1 MGNPAI
7 LNSAINNPTFSM
19 APGDTVQVT
28 LRANLTVSRPRQRC
42 TSESLPVVAAQAV
55 NTVDVQQGITTPP
68 ISLLIST
75 ATLPFAVTGQPY
87 SATLTALGGNPP
99 LSADTWSL
107 IGGSLPPGLNLSAAG
122 VISGTATATG
132 TFPFVVQVTDTG
144 TPQHIASRQLSIK
157 VVRAGCD
164 HHSALPNAAPGAQY
178 TQVFAATGGCRLTPG
193 RAPVRLP
200 PGLTLS
206 STTGVISGIPT
217 TAGTYTFSVMVS
229 DSLGVF
235 ATASYTIVI
244 STTVSQPAQVAFLVQ
259 PSNAVGSQV
268 ISPAVQVQV
277 SDATGAAIPNTQVTM
292 SIRNPACP
300 SAALSGSLMATTN
313 EGGIAS
319 FGSLSIDRGQLGYTL
334 LASAGGATA
343 VSQPFTVNGFCR
355 AKAPISVP
363 RELHSAVTLLDGT
376 VLVAG
381 GGSRLPGLSSPG
393 LPVASAELYNPSTGT
408 FSATGSMSVPR
419 WGQTTTLLRD
429 GRVLIAGGVNSSSTA
444 VGSVTNTAEIYDP
457 ATHTFTLTN
466 GPMSSARFLHTAT
479 LLADG
484 RVLLAGGG
492 TTVPP
497 DCILCFGVTTTNTAE
512 IFDPAT
518 GLFTPTSTPLTV
530 QRQVSAATLMPNG
543 QVLLAGGLTDGP
555 TFTSSSSAEV
565 FDPVSNGFRATSSM
579 AAPRV
584 FHDAALLP
592 SGKVLV
598 AGGDPGN
605 QSTAELYDP
614 ATGTFTATGNLVGP
628 SGLPAIVLSDGTVL
642 LSFQNAQV
650 YNASTSVFSATG
662 ELVVPNNTLYGVSLL
677 HDGTVLTTGG
687 ETLFGTV
694 PEEGTIT
701 DTEIF
706 YSTAPLAPLSIT
718 TTSPLFA
725 ASVGTPFTQILLEE
739 GGVGTL
745 TWTLASGA
753 LPPGI
758 ALSSNGILQGTPTTG
773 GTFAFTVQ
781 VVDSSSPQKTTTSG
795 TLTLTVS
802 APVAPL
808 VFAPQTLPTDF
819 TSATAYTASLAASGG
834 TPPYSFAVTSGALP
848 AGITLGT
855 NGTFSGSNTTVG
867 TFPFGV
873 DRHRFFSAA
882 ANSDAVIH
890 DPGGEPA
897 RDYHERV
904 AGLERQAHLY
914 SANISTTGGV
924 LAVGFALTAG
934 ALPPGLGACL
944 AATPPQ
950 TATVSGTPSTAGTF
964 TLTITAVRQSRPV
977 ASTLRSRTPSRSRR
991 TRSTCQC
998 HLHCPPQNSIEGQV
1012 LTGSPVHSP
1021 RD

>member
-1 MGNPAI
+1 
-7 LNSAINNPTFSM
+7 
-19 APGDTVQVT
+19 
-28 LRANLTVSRPRQRC
+28 
-42 TSESLPVVAAQAV
+42 
-55 NTVDVQQGITTPP
+55 
-68 ISLLIST
+68 
-75 ATLPFAVTGQPY
+75 
-87 SATLTALGGNPP
+87 
-99 LSADTWSL
+99 
-107 IGGSLPPGLNLSAAG
+107 
-122 VISGTATATG
+122 
-132 TFPFVVQVTDTG
+132 
-144 TPQHIASRQLSIK
+144 
-157 VVRAGCD
+157 
-164 HHSALPNAAPGAQY
+164 
-178 TQVFAATGGCRLTPG
+178 
-193 RAPVRLP
+193 
-200 PGLTLS
+200 
-206 STTGVISGIPT
+206 
-217 TAGTYTFSVMVS
+217 
-229 DSLGVF
+229 
-235 ATASYTIVI
+235 
-244 STTVSQPAQVAFLVQ
+244 
-259 PSNAVGSQV
+259 
-268 ISPAVQVQV
+268 
-277 SDATGAAIPNTQVTM
+277 
-292 SIRNPACP
+292 
-300 SAALSGSLMATTN
+300 
-313 EGGIAS
+313 
-319 FGSLSIDRGQLGYTL
+319 
-334 LASAGGATA
+334 
-343 VSQPFTVNGFCR
+343 
-355 AKAPISVP
+355 
-363 RELHSAVTLLDGT
+363 
-376 VLVAG
+376 
-381 GGSRLPGLSSPG
+381 
-393 LPVASAELYNPSTGT
+393 
-408 FSATGSMSVPR
+408 MSVPR

-614 ATGTFTATGNLVGP
+614 ATGTFTATGNLVRP

-662 ELVVPNNTLYGVSLL
+662 GLVVPNNTLYGVSLL

-781 VVDSSSPQKTTTSG
+781 VVDSSPPQKTTTSG

-855 NGTFSGSNTTVG
+855 NGTFSGTTTTVG
-867 TFPFGV
+867 SFPFGV
-873 DRHRFFSAA
+873 TVTDSSVPPQTATQSFTMQV
-882 ANSDAVIH
+882 ANPLAITTSEL
-890 DPGGEPA
+890 PGGT
-897 RDYHERV
+897 V
-904 AGLERQAHLY
+904 GTLY
-914 SANISTTGGV
+914 TANISTTGGV
-924 LAVGFALTAG
+924 LPVEFALTAG
-934 ALPPGLGACL
+934 ALPPGLGLSL

-950 TATVSGTPSTAGTF
+950 TATVSGTPTATGTF
-964 TLTITAVRQSRPV
+964 TFTITAADSSSPV
-977 ASTLRSRTPSRSRR
+977 ASTSQSYTVTIGTVTVPPANVIFIAS
-991 TRSTCQC
+991 
-998 HLHCPPQNSIEGQV
+998 PQNSIEGQV
-1012 LTGSPVHSP
+1012 LTGSPVSVRVTDANNTP
-1021 RD
+1021 FLTLLSS